1 MARRPESELDKF
13 QWWVN
18 VNTSAREA
26 VIALDDLDDL
36 LAENPGPEAD
46 RDWAECKR
54 DLEKANNKLR
64 AVWDHISRVCE
75 EKKNALENK
84 LRHSDAEAS
93 GNAGRT
99 CALLAEGNAERG
111 QAAVAE
117 TAVRLTDNV
126 SAAADSVN
134 VGLISEHPRVQ

>member
-1 MARRPESELDKF
+1 MARRPESKLDKF

-46 RDWAECKR
+46 LDWAECKR

-99 CALLAEGNAERG
+99 CALLAEGNAERS

>member
-36 LAENPGPEAD
+36 LAAGPEAD
-46 RDWAECKR
+46 WADCKR
-54 DLEKANNKLR
+54 DLEKAHNKLR

>member
-46 RDWAECKR
+46 LDWAECKR

-99 CALLAEGNAERG
+99 CALLAEGNAERS